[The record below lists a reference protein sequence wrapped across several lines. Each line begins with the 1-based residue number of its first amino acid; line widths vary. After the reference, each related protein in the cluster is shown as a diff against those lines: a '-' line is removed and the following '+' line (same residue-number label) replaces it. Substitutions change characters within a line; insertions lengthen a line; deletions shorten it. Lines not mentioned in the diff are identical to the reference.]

1 MEFDMSLLFLGIEKV
16 FEALHP
22 FPPAFTPSD
31 FSKRE
36 SK

>member
-1 MEFDMSLLFLGIEKV
+1 MEFDMSLLFLGIDNV
-16 FEALHP
+16 FEALQP

-31 FSKRE
+31 FSKRG